1 MVQDILEECC
11 FNFGCL
17 WLPEVLKARSCECVE
32 SIELTRWTRI
42 LFRHY
47 KDLPP
52 LATTEIPGV
61 TFREVLFRTHQIRHT
76 AVHRR
81 LASVSEIE
89 KMIENAVSLTIV
101 LKDALQTRKIE
112 TIQREA
118 EVKIEELRRV
128 QNELEVRMSAELAM
142 IAQRRKLLDE
152 FEKKAIDLTLSEGN
166 QNRLRVG
173 SGLDGFLIKGQKC
186 TESGVQHPEKMRH
199 AKGDDA
205 PLKLEDLEG
214 TISSTA
220 GRTTTEQDTP

>member
-1 MVQDILEECC
+1 MESME
-11 FNFGCL
+11 
-17 WLPEVLKARSCECVE
+17 LPRQ
-32 SIELTRWTRI
+32 TRI
-42 LFRHY
+42 LFRQ
-47 KDLPP
+47 KSKKSRIKNIPS
-52 LATTEIPGV
+52 LATAEIPGV
-61 TFREVLFRTHQIRHT
+61 SFREVLFKTHQIRHT

-101 LKDALQTRKIE
+101 PKDALQTRKIE
-112 TIQREA
+112 MIQREV

-128 QNELEVRMSAELAM
+128 QNELEVRMSAKLAM
-142 IAQRRKLLDE
+142 IAHRRKLLDE
-152 FEKKAIDLTLSEGN
+152 LEKKAIDLTLSEGN

-186 TESGVQHPEKMRH
+186 TESGVQDPEKIRH
-199 AKGDDA
+199 AKGNDA

-214 TISSTA
+214 MPSSMA